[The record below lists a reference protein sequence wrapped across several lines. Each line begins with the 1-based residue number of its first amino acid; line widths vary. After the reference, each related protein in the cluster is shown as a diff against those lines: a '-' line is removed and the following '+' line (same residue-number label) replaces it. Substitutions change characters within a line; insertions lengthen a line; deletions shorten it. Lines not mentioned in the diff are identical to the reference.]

1 MQEREREG
9 VNKIFVITTI
19 FCYNKTK
26 ILSQLTEMRIK
37 MLQKEE
43 ILNYLKSHQEYYY
56 NQFGIR
62 FVGLFGSYAREEAD
76 EKSDIDIL
84 YKIDRDK
91 KLSIFQYLKL
101 NKQLEDF
108 FRTKIDLVRDETLKP
123 KLKQY
128 IRKDITYV

>member
-1 MQEREREG
+1 MMMQ
-9 VNKIFVITTI
+9 K
-19 FCYNKTK
+19 
-26 ILSQLTEMRIK
+26 Q
-37 MLQKEE
+37 E

-84 YKIDRDK
+84 YKIDKDK
-91 KLSIFQYLKL
+91 QLSIFQYLKL

-123 KLKQY
+123 QLKQY
-128 IRKDITYV
+128 IRKEITYV

>member
-1 MQEREREG
+1 M
-9 VNKIFVITTI
+9 I
-19 FCYNKTK
+19 
-26 ILSQLTEMRIK
+26 
-37 MLQKEE
+37 QKQE

-56 NQFGIR
+56 NQFGIK
-62 FVGLFGSYAREEAD
+62 FIGLFGSYAREEAN

-84 YKIDRDK
+84 YRIDKDK

-123 KLKQY
+123 QLRQY